1 MSVSAPSSPPPEGF
15 SSPEA
20 EIHFW
25 KCRADVLAGEAAEA
39 RQELE
44 EFQEG
49 SRELEAELETQLRQ
63 AEDKLKD
70 QRSAYN
76 RLQLEHDVTR
86 DKLEQV
92 QREYHAQVRK
102 REFAFIQRIPGIS
115 GHVGVKGVELGFCY
129 HSSSQVYDGVF
140 AFQTIEG
147 SRLD

>member
-1 MSVSAPSSPPPEGF
+1 MSRSAPSSPPPEGF
-15 SSPEA
+15 SSPKA
-20 EIHFW
+20 EIQFW
-25 KCRADVLAGEAAEA
+25 KCRAEALASEAAEA

-92 QREYHAQVRK
+92 QKEYHGQVRK
-102 REFAFIQRIPGIS
+102 R
-115 GHVGVKGVELGFCY
+115 H
-129 HSSSQVYDGVF
+129 
-140 AFQTIEG
+140 
-147 SRLD
+147 